1 MRGCIDKLYE
11 LERHCCLWN
20 WITVGNEG
28 VALNIIC
35 WQFFLCI
42 LDKVLFNPFCFS
54 VQGRSPMSVQFL
66 VVINVLRSIPVY
78 TNIMLYILIPNHIT
92 VITVGKH
99 TSRFLHLLCTSGQ
112 HTMTQSPLKKNKRLF
127 LSHLQVRVSVFE
139 SFVVKRKKNGLD
151 NILLVF
157 YTKEIK
163 AQIKI
168 WST

>member
-1 MRGCIDKLYE
+1 
-11 LERHCCLWN
+11 
-20 WITVGNEG
+20 
-28 VALNIIC
+28 
-35 WQFFLCI
+35 
-42 LDKVLFNPFCFS
+42 
-54 VQGRSPMSVQFL
+54 MSVQFL

-139 SFVVKRKKNGLD
+139 SFVVKRKKKMGW
-151 NILLVF
+151 IIF
-157 YTKEIK
+157 CWFFMTKEIK

-168 WST
+168 